1 MDLVIIEAYLD
12 RKLVKTL
19 FMPLVYG
26 KTLVAMIEDI
36 SEHFHDLLSKKDI
49 VADLWLESAYLLP
62 VSISLLSWAWA
73 FFA

>member
-1 MDLVIIEAYLD
+1 LHGKVDLVIIEAYLD

-49 VADLWLESAYLLP
+49 VADL
-62 VSISLLSWAWA
+62 
-73 FFA
+73 